1 MNTPNK
7 LSLLRV
13 ALIPVLVVCMYLP
26 GWPMILVSAAVFGAA
41 AYTDYLDGHIA
52 RRDNIITDF
61 GKFIDPVADKLLN
74 LSAMIMLTHCGLL
87 PQWAVIVILS
97 RKLAVDGLRMVAVGQ
112 GRVIAAGKLGKIK
125 TVSQI
130 VLVLCMYQPGWLMIL
145 LSAAVFG
152 AAAYTDYL
160 DGHIARRDGL
170 VTDVGQDGFILGRSH
185 REAPETDGEIVFAR
199 KGRPVPEIGTFVN
212 VKITQADTYDL
223 MGEML

>member
-26 GWPMILVSAAVFGAA
+26 GWPMVLLSAAVFGAA

-52 RRDNIITDF
+52 RRDGIVTDF

-87 PQWAVIVILS
+87 PHWAVIVILA
-97 RKLAVDGLRMVAVGQ
+97 RELAVDGLRMVAVGQ

-130 VLVLCMYQPGWLMIL
+130 VLVLFLMIAGRL
-145 LSAAVFG
+145 APMLFG
-152 AAAYTDYL
+152 GA
-160 DGHIARRDGL
+160 L
-170 VTDVGQDGFILGRSH
+170 VSV
-185 REAPETDGEIVFAR
+185 
-199 KGRPVPEIGTFVN
+199 VN
-212 VKITQADTYDL
+212 VIGWVMIAWVVAITVWSGVDYFQKNFDVIRNAK
-223 MGEML
+223 

>member
-13 ALIPVLVVCMYLP
+13 ALIPLLVLCMYLP

-52 RRDNIITDF
+52 RRDGIVTDF

-74 LSAMIMLTHCGLL
+74 LSAMIMLTLHGLL
-87 PQWAVIVILS
+87 PQWAVIVILA
-97 RKLAVDGLRMVAVGQ
+97 RELAVDGLRMVAVGQ

-130 VLVLCMYQPGWLMIL
+130 VLVLYMMIAGRLAPVIFSNVPVLLTLVDVVGWIIIAWVVVITAW
-145 LSAAVFG
+145 SGV
-152 AAAYTDYL
+152 DYFNKNF
-160 DGHIARRDGL
+160 
-170 VTDVGQDGFILGRSH
+170 DVIRN
-185 REAPETDGEIVFAR
+185 A
-199 KGRPVPEIGTFVN
+199 K
-212 VKITQADTYDL
+212 
-223 MGEML
+223 

>member
-13 ALIPVLVVCMYLP
+13 ALIPVLVLCMYLP
-26 GWPMILVSAAVFGAA
+26 GWPMVLLSAAVFGAA

-52 RRDNIITDF
+52 RRDGIVTDF

-87 PQWAVIVILS
+87 PQWAVIVILA
-97 RKLAVDGLRMVAVGQ
+97 RELAVDGLRMVAVGQ

-130 VLVLCMYQPGWLMIL
+130 AGRLAPYLFPNVPVLLTIVDVIGWIITAWVVAITVW
-145 LSAAVFG
+145 SGV
-152 AAAYTDYL
+152 DYFQKNF
-160 DGHIARRDGL
+160 
-170 VTDVGQDGFILGRSH
+170 DVIRN
-185 REAPETDGEIVFAR
+185 A
-199 KGRPVPEIGTFVN
+199 K
-212 VKITQADTYDL
+212 
-223 MGEML
+223 

>member
-13 ALIPVLVVCMYLP
+13 ALIPVLVLCMYLP

-52 RRDNIITDF
+52 RRDNIVTDF

-74 LSAMIMLTHCGLL
+74 LSAMIMLTYCGLL
-87 PQWAVIVILS
+87 PQWAVIVILA
-97 RKLAVDGLRMVAVGQ
+97 RELAVDGLRMVAVGQ

-130 VLVLCMYQPGWLMIL
+130 VLVLFLMIAGRL
-145 LSAAVFG
+145 APVVFG
-152 AAAYTDYL
+152 GVPVVVTIVNMIGWMITAWVVAITVWSGVDY
-160 DGHIARRDGL
+160 
-170 VTDVGQDGFILGRSH
+170 
-185 REAPETDGEIVFAR
+185 FAKNFDCIR
-199 KGRPVPEIGTFVN
+199 NAK
-212 VKITQADTYDL
+212 
-223 MGEML
+223 